1 MPDILKNKGAEIP
14 NALWLRFNATQDGL
28 PADCVAVYRQLF
40 NTGLRHLKKTIDN
53 VIQHEGGSITVPMQP
68 EYLERYFTGFMFE
81 YRPFY
86 NLSQLTK
93 GVEGYWEYDPQAPS
107 HVIIHY
113 NKLALSGRQR
123 YSKVHELFHFAQSV
137 DDEFLTFFDN
147 LILNTT
153 LPEAVVYRLL
163 ERVTEKATAMY
174 LMPNDF
180 FLKKYHEIKNQSGAF
195 EEAQIKQL
203 ASAFDV
209 SVQAARFRLQ
219 ECLGTRMLVPQPVPL
234 HMPP

>member
-1 MPDILKNKGAEIP
+1 MPDILKNKGTEIP
-14 NALWLRFNATQDGL
+14 NATWLRFDATQDCL
-28 PADCVAVYRQLF
+28 PADCLAVYRQLF

-53 VIQHEGGSITVPMQP
+53 VIRSEGGSITVPMQP
-68 EYLERYFTGFMFE
+68 AYLERYFSGFTFE

-93 GVEGYWEYDPQAPS
+93 GVEGYWEYDAQNPS
-107 HVIIHY
+107 HIIVHY

-123 YSKVHELFHFAQSV
+123 YSKVHELLHFAQSV

-163 ERVTEKATAMY
+163 ERITEKATAMY

-180 FLKKYHEIKNQSGAF
+180 FLKKYHEIRNQSGVF

-203 ASAFDV
+203 ATAFDV
-209 SVQAARFRLQ
+209 SAQTARIRLQ
-219 ECLGTRMLVPQPVPL
+219 ECLGVRLFAPQLVSVS
-234 HMPP
+234 MPP